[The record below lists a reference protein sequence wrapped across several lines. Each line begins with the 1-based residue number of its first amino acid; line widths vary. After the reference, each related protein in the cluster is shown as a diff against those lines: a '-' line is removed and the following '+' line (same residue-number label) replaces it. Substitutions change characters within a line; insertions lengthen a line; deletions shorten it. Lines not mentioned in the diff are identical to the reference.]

1 VWIESQERIVEG
13 LTKIKRSLCAYDSY
27 GKDMVKYD
35 GKEEE
40 TVICDCKYG
49 ADKNTEGKGCPE
61 VSAARHDAE
70 RIRTHTKATTN
81 TMEREEKE
89 VVPLRL
95 VGSLRFASLT
105 YAGV

>member
-61 VSAARHDAE
+61 VSAARHIIAAMTPKE
-70 RIRTHTKATTN
+70 YARILK
-81 TMEREEKE
+81 
-89 VVPLRL
+89 RL
-95 VGSLRFASLT
+95 QTQWKGKRKR
-105 YAGV
+105 